1 MKLHIIYIY
10 TKNIITVELI
20 YGDTNWSDY
29 RLSHRMRMVGGVVLG
44 NSAKKTKEN
53 GGRDARSRRG
63 LEAEETA

>member
-1 MKLHIIYIY
+1 MKLYIIYIL
-10 TKNIITVELI
+10 KIITVELI

-44 NSAKKTKEN
+44 NRTEKTKED